1 MHQERGFDIQAATG
15 KEVWM
20 TLDYWF
26 MLPVAVIFATVGT
39 ATGVGGASFFA
50 PFFILAL
57 GIPPEVA
64 VAMAL
69 VTEVF
74 GFASGL
80 YSYAHKRLV
89 DYRLGK
95 MLLLGTIPAALIG
108 VWLSSLMEPEIL
120 KAILGV
126 GLFAVAAN
134 ALRTPDA
141 ERVALLDEEIEHK
154 YGRDKGET
162 RLSTAEGEEISYTV
176 CNRTEGLLIAALGG
190 LFKGMIATGLG
201 ELDDDFLL
209 ERCRVPSRVSV
220 ATGVFV
226 VLCTTLAASLG
237 HLVKFWLAGGHGWT
251 TALSLLVFTIPGVI
265 LGGQLGPWLMSRMP
279 QRTFERG
286 LHVLLLVVAALTFVE
301 ALL

>member
-1 MHQERGFDIQAATG
+1 
-15 KEVWM
+15 M

-26 MLPVAVIFATVGT
+26 MLPVAVIFAAVGT
-39 ATGVGGASFFA
+39 ASGVGGASFFA

-57 GIPPEVA
+57 GILPEVA
-64 VAMAL
+64 VATAL

-80 YSYAHKRLV
+80 YSYAHRQLV
-89 DYRLGK
+89 DYRLGR
-95 MLLLGTIPAALIG
+95 MLLLGTIPAALLG
-108 VWLSSLMEPEIL
+108 VWLAALVEPGIL
-120 KAILGV
+120 KVILGV

-134 ALRTPDA
+134 GLRASDE
-141 ERVALLDEEIEHK
+141 ERVALLDAEIAQT
-154 YGRDKGET
+154 YGGDKGET

-176 CNRTEGLLIAALGG
+176 CNRTEGWLIAALGG

-220 ATGVFV
+220 ATSVFV
-226 VLCTTLAASLG
+226 VLYTTLAASLG
-237 HLVKFWLAGGHGWT
+237 HLVRFGLAGGYGLT
-251 TALSLLVFTIPGVI
+251 TVLSLLIFTVPGVI
-265 LGGQLGPWLMSRMP
+265 LGGQLGPWLISRMP
-279 QRTFERG
+279 QRAFERG
-286 LHVLLLVVAALTFVE
+286 LHIFLLVVAAATFVE